1 MYQLEL
7 SHLENFLK
15 KPIDYERNLPLLELA
30 RLLNLKF
37 ISFIYNFIHF
47 FQFQAE
53 RASLRAP
60 LLMRNP
66 NSERPEIIDD
76 NSEYDYNDAKYSGS
90 SYDYENADDMK
101 NSVPYYE

>member
-1 MYQLEL
+1 M
-7 SHLENFLK
+7 
-15 KPIDYERNLPLLELA
+15 
-30 RLLNLKF
+30 NLKF
-37 ISFIYNFIHF
+37 IFFWIALF